1 MLGSA
6 ERSMGSDD
14 AAEKV
19 ELNSL
24 KREEGES
31 SLLCV
36 YIYIWVVLLLMGP
49 CAESLEVDRYFLV
62 GKCAFFLCVGGL
74 LCEHTHTHMQ
84 WWSSV
89 EGEEKVEHGRI
100 FFL

>member
-1 MLGSA
+1 MLASA

-14 AAEKV
+14 AAEKL

-36 YIYIWVVLLLMGP
+36 YIMGASFYIYIYI
-49 CAESLEVDRYFLV
+49 CDFVDF
-62 GKCAFFLCVGGL
+62 CV
-74 LCEHTHTHMQ
+74 
-84 WWSSV
+84 SSV
-89 EGEEKVEHGRI
+89 IDSRESWC
-100 FFL
+100 

>member
-1 MLGSA
+1 MSGSA

-31 SLLCV
+31 SLLYIMVMVMMGSCV
-36 YIYIWVVLLLMGP
+36 
-49 CAESLEVDRYFLV
+49 ESLV
-62 GKCAFFLCVGGL
+62 G
-74 LCEHTHTHMQ
+74 
-84 WWSSV
+84 
-89 EGEEKVEHGRI
+89 R
-100 FFL
+100 

>member
-6 ERSMGSDD
+6 ERSMSSDDD

-36 YIYIWVVLLLMGP
+36 CTYIWVAAAANGDDGVLRGI
-49 CAESLEVDRYFLV
+49 V
-62 GKCAFFLCVGGL
+62 G
-74 LCEHTHTHMQ
+74 
-84 WWSSV
+84 
-89 EGEEKVEHGRI
+89 R
-100 FFL
+100 